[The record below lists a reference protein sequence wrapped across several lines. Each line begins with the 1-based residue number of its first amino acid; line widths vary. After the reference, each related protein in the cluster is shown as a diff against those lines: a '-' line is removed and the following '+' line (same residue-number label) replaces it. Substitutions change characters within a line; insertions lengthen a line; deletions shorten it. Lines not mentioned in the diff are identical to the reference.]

1 MTLCSWSCQYCLYWS
16 NSSDLHLTGFEA
28 LSVLAR
34 SIAHPPGA
42 VLRDCLT
49 AVCVANRAGASELH
63 VHWSPEMPKVSC
75 AHRNISFPCLGLRVN
90 RPRQQGLK
98 FGILSCFY
106 SQALFKSKSR
116 HRASFGVLT
125 SVASLEHHL
134 RGSQPQPGAPPAAGT
149 VLCAGTPGP
158 LVATLGKHSPLC
170 HVPAGAGSNH
180 PRSTMRRTG
189 P

>member
-1 MTLCSWSCQYCLYWS
+1 MP
-16 NSSDLHLTGFEA
+16 
-28 LSVLAR
+28 
-34 SIAHPPGA
+34 AHPL
-42 VLRDCLT
+42 VKTLFLISNLT
-49 AVCVANRAGASELH
+49 FPWAVCVANRAGASELH
-63 VHWSPEMPKVSC
+63 VHWSPEMPNVSC
-75 AHRNISFPCLGLRVN
+75 ARRNISFPCLGLRVN

-125 SVASLEHHL
+125 SMASLEHHL